1 MTAMNAMRVDGGQ
14 GAVADLAKRV
24 TVRPERAKRVD
35 RPIAAMA
42 VLLVCAGAGVAVAQ
56 PAESLGADGADA
68 PEAPRNAAWVAIP
81 SIDGHAGIEV
91 GAERGVAPRVGV
103 VVAANVR
110 QTAAGDYDAVRVGVA
125 AELRKY
131 WRGRARWNAVAGLDR
146 TGWFYGA
153 RVDVGTSRLSMS
165 MLGAGSG
172 SESGSESGM
181 ERHIG
186 STLVAGARAE
196 LGYRL
201 TPWRGLVVTG
211 VAGIG
216 GAVERDAAGRLPA
229 ERKTVLG
236 FGLDIGWM
244 F

>member
-1 MTAMNAMRVDGGQ
+1 MNAARVNGER
-14 GAVADLAKRV
+14 VA
-24 TVRPERAKRVD
+24 TVRPERATRVEG
-35 RPIAAMA
+35 RMGVLAA
-42 VLLVCAGAGVAVAQ
+42 VLVCAGANVAAAQPVAEPTAQPVAQ
-56 PAESLGADGADA
+56 HETSRGAAAGES
-68 PEAPRNAAWVAIP
+68 PRNAVWVAIP
-81 SIDGHAGIEV
+81 SIDGHAGFEL

-125 AELRKY
+125 AEYRKY
-131 WRGRARWNAVAGLDR
+131 WRGRARWNVVTGLDR

-165 MLGAGSG
+165 MSGSMSGSG
-172 SESGSESGM
+172 SEM
-181 ERHIG
+181 AERHIG

-201 TPWRGLVVTG
+201 TPWRGLVVTAIG
-211 VAGIG
+211 GIG
-216 GAVERDAAGRLPA
+216 GAIERDAAGRLPT

-236 FGLDIGWM
+236 FGLDLGWM